1 MKSPYEDL
9 LHLPRPVSHK
19 HPPMAMHE
27 RAAQFSPFAALTGY
41 DAAIAESR
49 RLTDRWVELSED
61 EQQVLDET
69 QRRIQSLLPQRPTVT
84 ITYFVPDERKE
95 GGHYETDTKP
105 LRRIDPVS
113 RLWHLTDGQTIESDR
128 IVELHVPQ
136 RDKVTPL

>member
-9 LHLPRPVSHK
+9 LHLPRPVSRK

-69 QRRIQSLLPQRPTVT
+69 QQRIQALLPQRPTIT

-95 GGHYETDTKP
+95 GGHYETVTKP
-105 LRRIDPVS
+105 LRRIDPVA
-113 RLWHLTDGQTIESDR
+113 RLWHMTDGQAIHADR
-128 IVELHVPQ
+128 IVELTLP
-136 RDKVTPL
+136 PNP